1 MRNTS
6 IVRAAGRLLTGLNR
20 CANLEYRYA
29 QAKIKNYI
37 SKGGYGGYGTKK
49 GNFNRKKYQKNQKR
63 KRINSK
69 KLGEL
74 CGISES
80 NIRKYENGKQNPKI
94 ETIEKIAKALGTTAD
109 ELRGIKRD
117 IAYNVD
123 EIVEA
128 LNRYKAQQLENE
140 TLSYNGRWIAC
151 KVIEECI
158 KIVKTEGVIH
168 RR

>member
-1 MRNTS
+1 MKQENK
-6 IVRAAGRLLTGLNR
+6 ILIG
-20 CANLEYRYA
+20 E
-29 QAKIKNYI
+29 KIKKYRKE
-37 SKGGYGGYGTKK
+37 KGLT
-49 GNFNRKKYQKNQKR
+49 Q
-63 KRINSK
+63 K

-74 CGISES
+74 CGINEA
-80 NIRKYENGKQNPKI
+80 NIRKYELGKANPKI

-140 TLSYNGRWIAC
+140 ALSYNGRWIAC

-158 KIVKTEGVIH
+158 KIVKTGGAIH

>member
-1 MRNTS
+1 MTLQ
-6 IVRAAGRLLTGLNR
+6 AGLYKKLDLFLVNFSQGKQKEDMEDMEQKKEIL
-20 CANLEYRYA
+20 
-29 QAKIKNYI
+29 IGKNI
-37 SKGGYGGYGTKK
+37 
-49 GNFNRKKYQKNQKR
+49 
-63 KRINSK
+63 KRIRKEKGLTQK

-74 CGISES
+74 CGINEA
-80 NIRKYENGKQNPKI
+80 NIRKYELGKANPKI
-94 ETIEKIAKALGTTAD
+94 ETIEKIAKALETTAD

-123 EIVEA
+123 EIVEV

-158 KIVKTEGVIH
+158 KIVKTGGAIH

>member
-1 MRNTS
+1 MKQENK
-6 IVRAAGRLLTGLNR
+6 ILIG
-20 CANLEYRYA
+20 E
-29 QAKIKNYI
+29 KIKKYRKE
-37 SKGGYGGYGTKK
+37 KGLT
-49 GNFNRKKYQKNQKR
+49 Q
-63 KRINSK
+63 K

-74 CGISES
+74 CGINEA
-80 NIRKYENGKQNPKI
+80 NIRKYELGKANPKI

-158 KIVKTEGVIH
+158 KIVKTEGAIH

>member
-1 MRNTS
+1 MT
-6 IVRAAGRLLTGLNR
+6 VG
-20 CANLEYRYA
+20 E
-29 QAKIKNYI
+29 KIKKYRKE
-37 SKGGYGGYGTKK
+37 KGLT
-49 GNFNRKKYQKNQKR
+49 Q
-63 KRINSK
+63 K

-74 CGISES
+74 CGINEA
-80 NIRKYENGKQNPKI
+80 NIRKYELGKANPKI
-94 ETIEKIAKALGTTAD
+94 ETIEKIANALETTAD
-109 ELRGIKRD
+109 ELRGIKKD

-158 KIVKTEGVIH
+158 KIVKTGGDIH

>member
-1 MRNTS
+1 MEQKKE
-6 IVRAAGRLLTGLNR
+6 ILIG
-20 CANLEYRYA
+20 
-29 QAKIKNYI
+29 KNI
-37 SKGGYGGYGTKK
+37 
-49 GNFNRKKYQKNQKR
+49 
-63 KRINSK
+63 KRIRKEKGLTQK
-69 KLGEL
+69 KLSEL
-74 CGISES
+74 S
-80 NIRKYENGKQNPKI
+80 NINEVQIRQYELGKANPKI

-128 LNRYKAQQLENE
+128 LNRYKAQQLENG

-158 KIVKTEGVIH
+158 KIVKTGGVIH

>member
-1 MRNTS
+1 MKQENK
-6 IVRAAGRLLTGLNR
+6 ILIG
-20 CANLEYRYA
+20 E
-29 QAKIKNYI
+29 KIKKYRKE
-37 SKGGYGGYGTKK
+37 KGLT
-49 GNFNRKKYQKNQKR
+49 Q
-63 KRINSK
+63 K

-74 CGISES
+74 CGINEA
-80 NIRKYENGKQNPKI
+80 NIRKYELGKANPKI

-158 KIVKTEGVIH
+158 KIVKTGGVIH

>member
-1 MRNTS
+1 MKQENK
-6 IVRAAGRLLTGLNR
+6 ILIG
-20 CANLEYRYA
+20 E
-29 QAKIKNYI
+29 KIKKYRKE
-37 SKGGYGGYGTKK
+37 KGLT
-49 GNFNRKKYQKNQKR
+49 Q
-63 KRINSK
+63 K

-74 CGISES
+74 CGINEA
-80 NIRKYENGKQNPKI
+80 NIRKYELGKANPKI
-94 ETIEKIAKALGTTAD
+94 ETIEKIAKALETTTD
-109 ELRGIKRD
+109 ELRGIKKD

-123 EIVEA
+123 EIIEA

-158 KIVKTEGVIH
+158 KIVKTGGVIH

>member
-1 MRNTS
+1 MNE
-6 IVRAAGRLLTGLNR
+6 A
-20 CANLEYRYA
+20 
-29 QAKIKNYI
+29 
-37 SKGGYGGYGTKK
+37 
-49 GNFNRKKYQKNQKR
+49 
-63 KRINSK
+63 
-69 KLGEL
+69 
-74 CGISES
+74 

-128 LNRYKAQQLENE
+128 LNRYKAQQLENK

-158 KIVKTEGVIH
+158 KIVKTGGDIH

>member
-1 MRNTS
+1 MKQENK
-6 IVRAAGRLLTGLNR
+6 ILIG
-20 CANLEYRYA
+20 E
-29 QAKIKNYI
+29 KIKKYRKE
-37 SKGGYGGYGTKK
+37 KGLT
-49 GNFNRKKYQKNQKR
+49 Q
-63 KRINSK
+63 K

-74 CGISES
+74 CGINEA
-80 NIRKYENGKQNPKI
+80 NIRKYELGKANPKI
-94 ETIEKIAKALGTTAD
+94 ETIEKIANALETTAD
-109 ELRGIKRD
+109 ELRGIKKD

-158 KIVKTEGVIH
+158 KIVKTGGDIH

>member
-1 MRNTS
+1 MEQKKE
-6 IVRAAGRLLTGLNR
+6 ILIG
-20 CANLEYRYA
+20 
-29 QAKIKNYI
+29 KNI
-37 SKGGYGGYGTKK
+37 
-49 GNFNRKKYQKNQKR
+49 
-63 KRINSK
+63 KRIRKEKGLTQK
-69 KLGEL
+69 KLSEL
-74 CGISES
+74 S
-80 NIRKYENGKQNPKI
+80 NINEVQIRQYELGKANPKI

-128 LNRYKAQQLENE
+128 LNRYKAQQLENK

-158 KIVKTEGVIH
+158 KIVKTGGVIH

>member
-1 MRNTS
+1 MKQENK
-6 IVRAAGRLLTGLNR
+6 ILIG
-20 CANLEYRYA
+20 E
-29 QAKIKNYI
+29 KIKKYRKE
-37 SKGGYGGYGTKK
+37 KGLT
-49 GNFNRKKYQKNQKR
+49 Q
-63 KRINSK
+63 K

-74 CGISES
+74 CGINEA
-80 NIRKYENGKQNPKI
+80 NIRKYELGKANPKI
-94 ETIEKIAKALGTTAD
+94 ETIEKIAKALETTAD

-123 EIVEA
+123 EIVEV

-158 KIVKTEGVIH
+158 KIVKTGGDIH

>member
-1 MRNTS
+1 MKQENK
-6 IVRAAGRLLTGLNR
+6 ILIG
-20 CANLEYRYA
+20 E
-29 QAKIKNYI
+29 KIKKYRKE
-37 SKGGYGGYGTKK
+37 KGLT
-49 GNFNRKKYQKNQKR
+49 Q
-63 KRINSK
+63 K

-74 CGISES
+74 CGINEA
-80 NIRKYENGKQNPKI
+80 NIRKYELGKANPKI
-94 ETIEKIAKALGTTAD
+94 ETIEKIANALETTAD

-123 EIVEA
+123 EIVEV

-158 KIVKTEGVIH
+158 KIVKTGGDIH

>member
-1 MRNTS
+1 MEQKKE
-6 IVRAAGRLLTGLNR
+6 ILIG
-20 CANLEYRYA
+20 
-29 QAKIKNYI
+29 KNI
-37 SKGGYGGYGTKK
+37 
-49 GNFNRKKYQKNQKR
+49 
-63 KRINSK
+63 KRIRKEKGLTQK
-69 KLGEL
+69 KLSEL
-74 CGISES
+74 S
-80 NIRKYENGKQNPKI
+80 NINEVQIRQYELGKVNPKI
-94 ETIEKIAKALGTTAD
+94 ETIEKIAKALETTAD

-140 TLSYNGRWIAC
+140 ALSYNGRWIAC

-158 KIVKTEGVIH
+158 KIVKTGGAIH

>member
-1 MRNTS
+1 MKQENK
-6 IVRAAGRLLTGLNR
+6 ILIG
-20 CANLEYRYA
+20 E
-29 QAKIKNYI
+29 KIKKYRKE
-37 SKGGYGGYGTKK
+37 KGLT
-49 GNFNRKKYQKNQKR
+49 Q
-63 KRINSK
+63 K

-74 CGISES
+74 CGINEA
-80 NIRKYENGKQNPKI
+80 NIRKYELGKANPKI
-94 ETIEKIAKALGTTAD
+94 ETIEKIAKALETTTD
-109 ELRGIKRD
+109 ELRGIKKD

-123 EIVEA
+123 EIIEA

-158 KIVKTEGVIH
+158 KIVKTGGAIH

>member
-1 MRNTS
+1 MKQENK
-6 IVRAAGRLLTGLNR
+6 ILIG
-20 CANLEYRYA
+20 E
-29 QAKIKNYI
+29 KIKKYRKE
-37 SKGGYGGYGTKK
+37 KGLT
-49 GNFNRKKYQKNQKR
+49 Q
-63 KRINSK
+63 K

-74 CGISES
+74 CGINEA
-80 NIRKYENGKQNPKI
+80 NIRKYELGKANPKI
-94 ETIEKIAKALGTTAD
+94 ETIEKIAKALETTAD

-123 EIVEA
+123 EIVEV

-158 KIVKTEGVIH
+158 KIVKTGGAIH

>member
-1 MRNTS
+1 MKQENK
-6 IVRAAGRLLTGLNR
+6 ILIG
-20 CANLEYRYA
+20 E
-29 QAKIKNYI
+29 KIKKYRKE
-37 SKGGYGGYGTKK
+37 KGLT
-49 GNFNRKKYQKNQKR
+49 Q
-63 KRINSK
+63 K

-74 CGISES
+74 CGINEA
-80 NIRKYENGKQNPKI
+80 NIRKYELGKANPKI
-94 ETIEKIAKALGTTAD
+94 ETIEKIAKALETTTD
-109 ELRGIKRD
+109 ELRGIKKD

-123 EIVEA
+123 EIIEA

-158 KIVKTEGVIH
+158 KIVKTGGDIH

>member
-1 MRNTS
+1 MEQKKE
-6 IVRAAGRLLTGLNR
+6 ILIG
-20 CANLEYRYA
+20 
-29 QAKIKNYI
+29 KNI
-37 SKGGYGGYGTKK
+37 
-49 GNFNRKKYQKNQKR
+49 
-63 KRINSK
+63 KRIRKEKGLTQK

-74 CGISES
+74 CGINEA
-80 NIRKYENGKQNPKI
+80 NIRKYELGKANPKI
-94 ETIEKIAKALGTTAD
+94 ETIEKIAKALETTTD
-109 ELRGIKRD
+109 ELRGIKKD

-123 EIVEA
+123 EIIEA

-158 KIVKTEGVIH
+158 KIVKTGGDIH